1 MWMEQGLDDS
11 RGQPAA
17 YLHNP
22 KIREGISA
30 MLVLDRA
37 EEEEYRLTTEG
48 NAMVQW
54 LGSQLRRVDHVLT
67 LCKGSFLPP
76 LLGR

>member
-1 MWMEQGLDDS
+1 MWMEQGLDDG

-22 KIREGISA
+22 QIREGISA

-37 EEEEYRLTTEG
+37 EEEEHQLTMEG
-48 NAMVQW
+48 NTMVQW
-54 LGSQLRRVDHVLT
+54 LGSRLRRVNHALS
-67 LCKGSFLPP
+67 LCQGSFFSVS
-76 LLGR
+76 LGH